1 MEEAMKLKNLKKK
14 YGLLMVL
21 TIPVILL
28 AACDQR
34 STSYVVGEDDIAP
47 PVPVGVTTTT
57 GDGIVWVN
65 WEPIIG
71 IPDLDGFK
79 IWRSINNVEFYLIVT
94 VGRNVTEYEDHG
106 VTNGETYYYGVS
118 SFDYD
123 GNESDASFDY
133 EFSFDTP
140 RPEGFDEIIFD
151 FNEPG
156 RANDSGFDFYG
167 ERSIHY
173 ESAFCDI
180 YLEYD
185 TDLITPGFFIWLG
198 YNGKYIQDMGYTD
211 SFDDITYA
219 PETGWSIYDF
229 VEAIDGHT
237 YVIKT
242 WDNNFAKVRVTLLD
256 TYPDNL
262 MMFDWGYQIDPGN
275 RELKV
280 DPRAIEV
287 STADNGAAQ

>member
-1 MEEAMKLKNLKKK
+1 
-14 YGLLMVL
+14 
-21 TIPVILL
+21 
-28 AACDQR
+28 
-34 STSYVVGEDDIAP
+34 
-47 PVPVGVTTTT
+47 
-57 GDGIVWVN
+57 
-65 WEPIIG
+65 
-71 IPDLDGFK
+71 
-79 IWRSINNVEFYLIVT
+79 
-94 VGRNVTEYEDHG
+94 
-106 VTNGETYYYGVS
+106 
-118 SFDYD
+118 
-123 GNESDASFDY
+123 
-133 EFSFDTP
+133 
-140 RPEGFDEIIFD
+140 
-151 FNEPG
+151 
-156 RANDSGFDFYG
+156 
-167 ERSIHY
+167 
-173 ESAFCDI
+173 
-180 YLEYD
+180 
-185 TDLITPGFFIWLG
+185 
-198 YNGKYIQDMGYTD
+198 MGYTD